1 MIYLMHGDDVMASEE
16 ALAHLLAEAVPPEM
30 IEVALTRLEGGSLSV
45 AELIEHCEALPFL
58 SPKRIVVVE
67 GLAARV
73 ASKGRGQEPGFLKQL
88 RDYLSRMAGTTILV
102 LRERAA
108 LPGNHPLVTTVQ
120 KLGEVREFAPPRG
133 RELSRWIAQQVQ
145 REGCEITPAAAD
157 LLAATSGT
165 DPAMLRQEVAKLA
178 TYVGAQ
184 GRIDERLVAE
194 LASTGRLSD
203 IFSLVDAI
211 GQRRRAQAMVELRRL
226 LEAGQHPLYILTMVV
241 RQFRLLL
248 QVKALPPGDRRPD
261 VVARTIRVHPYV
273 AEKIVSQSQ
282 TFRREELEQI
292 YHRLVEADQE
302 IKTGKRDGEVA
313 LELVV
318 VEVAGR

>member
-1 MIYLMHGDDVMASEE
+1 MIYLFHGEDVVACEE
-16 ALAHLLAEAVPPEM
+16 ALAQLLAEAVPPEALDM
-30 IEVALTRLEGGSLSV
+30 ALTRLEGGGLTM
-45 AELIEHCEALPFL
+45 AGLIEHCEALPFL

-67 GLAARV
+67 GLAGRV
-73 ASKGRGQEPGFLKQL
+73 ESKGRGQESGFLKQL
-88 RDYLSRMAGTTILV
+88 RDYLPRLAGTTVLV
-102 LRERAA
+102 LRERTA
-108 LPGNHPLVTTVQ
+108 LPGNHPLVTMVQ
-120 KLGEVREFAPPRG
+120 KVGEVRAFAPPRG

-157 LLAATSGT
+157 LLAATAGT
-165 DPAMLRQEVAKLA
+165 DPALLRQEVAKLA

-194 LASTGRLSD
+194 LASAGRLSD
-203 IFSLVDAI
+203 IFDLVDAI

-226 LEAGQHPLYILTMVV
+226 LDAGQHPLYILTMVV

-248 QVKALPPGDRRPD
+248 QVKALPAGDRRPD

-273 AEKIVSQSQ
+273 ADKIASQAQ
-282 TFRREELEQI
+282 AFRREELEQI
-292 YHRLVEADQE
+292 YHRLVAADQE
-302 IKTGKRDGEVA
+302 VKTGKRDGEVA
-313 LELVV
+313 LELLV